1 MASMI
6 IDNPVMGRTLHLL
19 VPNIESRGGHNYH
32 QILELRRAAAT
43 RGLICRAHVPRQVV
57 DTSLL
62 AELAAEQSLD
72 HVRVQEFADPVAEIG
87 AANYRFY
94 QDVDRLPPLRP
105 GDLLF
110 LLAAHHRNVY
120 GFMKAIDRR
129 LADGEAV
136 SFAALLWS
144 QECYA
149 SADGEI
155 HRRNSDIF
163 GRFLIWCQERPMICR
178 ALFAFSAAH
187 LDHLHGLPGVRT
199 ELRPFPFI
207 VPRIPAATLPT
218 RSPNT
223 CRFGYFGLSWWDQ
236 KGLGIFLSALR
247 MVLAS
252 NPEAMATLQINTSGA
267 TYDAN
272 SLLAAHADVLGSDRV
287 RCLKGDLETD
297 IYMRELAACDVIV
310 LPYGPAYDR
319 QESGI
324 LHESAAWGCAL
335 VLPESS
341 LANARL
347 KTANVVTMPTF
358 DSWTPEAIAAACQRA
373 IPIRVPLGRTMQ
385 RASDI
390 LNGNFTAERLL
401 DQLGLP

>member
-1 MASMI
+1 MTL
-6 IDNPVMGRTLHLL
+6 DDHPEGRTLHLL
-19 VPNIESRGGHNYH
+19 VPNIESRSGHNYH
-32 QILELRRAAAT
+32 QILELHRAATT
-43 RGLICRAHVPRQVV
+43 RGLACRTHVPRQIA
-57 DTSLL
+57 DASLI
-62 AELAAEQSLD
+62 AELGAERSLD
-72 HVRVQEFADPVAEIG
+72 HVRIREFADPVAEIG

-94 QDVDRLPPLRP
+94 QDVDQLPPPRP

-129 LADGEAV
+129 LADGA
-136 SFAALLWS
+136 SFAFAALLWS

-163 GRFLIWCQERPMICR
+163 GRFLIWCQERPLYCR

-187 LDHLHGLPGVRT
+187 LDHLHSLPGVRA
-199 ELRPFPFI
+199 ELLPFPFI
-207 VPRIPAATLPT
+207 VPRIPVPALPT
-218 RSPNT
+218 RLPNT

-236 KGLGIFLSALR
+236 KGLGVFMSALR
-247 MVLAS
+247 TVLAN
-252 NPEAMATLQINTSGA
+252 NPEATATLQINTSGA
-267 TYDAN
+267 TYNAE
-272 SLLAAHADVLGSDRV
+272 SLLAAHADVLESNRV
-287 RCLKGDLETD
+287 SCLRGDLETD

-324 LHESAAWGCAL
+324 LHEAAAWGCAV

-347 KTANVVTMPTF
+347 KAVNVVTMPTF
-358 DSWTPEAIAAACQRA
+358 DRWTPDAIAAACQRA

-385 RASDI
+385 RAADA

-401 DQLGLP
+401 DHLGLS